1 MNHSDNLHMTP
12 LRLAIIDYNV
22 LMCIGLQQL
31 LSDLLPM
38 TEVMVFNSMA
48 EMERENDYQF
58 AHFFVSSR
66 IYFEHTQFFRDRLRK
81 TIVLVNG
88 AMNINDVY
96 TLNVCQSEKS
106 LVRDIMELRGRG
118 HGHASALARQGGT
131 NTQLLSPRETEVAVL
146 LCKGYINKEIADLLG
161 LGVTTV
167 ITHRKNIMEKLHA
180 RSLADIIIYCVVN
193 GIINVEDI

>member
-1 MNHSDNLHMTP
+1 MNHSDNIHMTP

-38 TEVMVFNSMA
+38 TEVVVFNSMT
-48 EMERENDYQF
+48 ELERENDYQF

-66 IYFEHTQFFRDRLRK
+66 IYFEHTQFFREHLRK

-118 HGHASALARQGGT
+118 HGHALALARQGGS
-131 NTQLLSPRETEVAVL
+131 NNQLFSPRETEVAVL
-146 LCKGYINKEIADLLG
+146 LCKGYINKEIADVLG

-180 RSLADIIIYCVVN
+180 RSLADVIIYCVVN